1 MMEGEGERIE
11 EDGRR
16 RGGWKLHDKN
26 TASHD
31 VT

>member
-11 EDGRR
+11 ENRR